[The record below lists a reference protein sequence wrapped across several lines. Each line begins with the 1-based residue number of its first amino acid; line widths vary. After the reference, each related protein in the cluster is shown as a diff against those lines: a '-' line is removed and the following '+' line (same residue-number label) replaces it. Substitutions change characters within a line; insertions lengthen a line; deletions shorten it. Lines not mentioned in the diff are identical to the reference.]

1 MKNKYDFSKAIKNPY
16 AKKLKKPISIRI
28 DEDVIAYFKKIADE
42 VGVSYQV
49 LMNLYLRQVK
59 NEELTPRFVQEA
71 KLARRSLFYGQFGLI
86 QLNGR
91 CPLFFWMRFAIGFGG
106 SEDPP
111 CVFYAV
117 RTFGCG

>member
-28 DEDVIAYFKKIADE
+28 DEDVIAYFKKIADA

-71 KLARRSLFYGQFGLI
+71 KLTHRRKT
-86 QLNGR
+86 
-91 CPLFFWMRFAIGFGG
+91 A
-106 SEDPP
+106 
-111 CVFYAV
+111 A
-117 RTFGCG
+117 

>member
-71 KLARRSLFYGQFGLI
+71 NLARRS
-86 QLNGR
+86 
-91 CPLFFWMRFAIGFGG
+91 
-106 SEDPP
+106 
-111 CVFYAV
+111 
-117 RTFGCG
+117 

>member
-71 KLARRSLFYGQFGLI
+71 KLARRS
-86 QLNGR
+86 
-91 CPLFFWMRFAIGFGG
+91 
-106 SEDPP
+106 
-111 CVFYAV
+111 
-117 RTFGCG
+117 